1 MKTKMPEFNNISILK
16 QHLQNEIKIEN
27 EIFISYI
34 YIFMFAIINE
44 VRKQGNTLSI
54 LAARF

>member
-27 EIFISYI
+27 EIFINYI

-44 VRKQGNTLSI
+44 VHKQGYTLGI

>member
-1 MKTKMPEFNNISILK
+1 MPEFNNISILK

-27 EIFISYI
+27 AIFINYI

-44 VRKQGNTLSI
+44 VHKQGYTLGI